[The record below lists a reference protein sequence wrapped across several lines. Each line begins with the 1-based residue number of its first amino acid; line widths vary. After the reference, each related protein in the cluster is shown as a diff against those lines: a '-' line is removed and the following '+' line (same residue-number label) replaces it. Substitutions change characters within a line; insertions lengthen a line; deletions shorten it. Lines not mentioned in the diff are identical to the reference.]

1 MRDKLERK
9 NVPEAA
15 QAETIA
21 EMVNEGIS
29 QARNLARGLYPVR
42 LEVDGLSSALEELAA
57 SAQARNNVSCHFSC
71 DEQVLIHDEVAGNN
85 LYRIAQEAVNNAVKH
100 GRGRNISIG
109 LGAVEDEVTLTVK
122 DDGIGFPETPRRPQR
137 HGPAHHELPGQN
149 DRRLPRYPARGA
161 AAAPLSFVPSTTK
174 RSKKM
179 SISTRTKPEK
189 SETAA
194 RTKVF
199 LVDDHPLV
207 REWLTQLIQRE
218 SDLAVCGEAEDT
230 QEALEKINETKPD
243 IVIADISLKTTHGLE
258 LVKDLQVRFPSLPVL
273 ILSMHDESLYAERVL
288 RAGAKGYITKQEAT
302 KKILPAIRQVLA
314 GQIYISEKMASRM
327 VHKMVL
333 GRAEEQKS
341 PIERLTDRELEV
353 FQLIGCG
360 QGTRRIASEL
370 HLGIKTVE
378 SYRARIKEKL
388 KLDDG
393 TQLLQQAIQWVHS
406 LKDR

>member
-1 MRDKLERK
+1 M
-9 NVPEAA
+9 
-15 QAETIA
+15 
-21 EMVNEGIS
+21 
-29 QARNLARGLYPVR
+29 
-42 LEVDGLSSALEELAA
+42 SS
-57 SAQARNNVSCHFSC
+57 SS
-71 DEQVLIHDEVAGNN
+71 
-85 LYRIAQEAVNNAVKH
+85 
-100 GRGRNISIG
+100 
-109 LGAVEDEVTLTVK
+109 
-122 DDGIGFPETPRRPQR
+122 
-137 HGPAHHELPGQN
+137 
-149 DRRLPRYPARGA
+149 
-161 AAAPLSFVPSTTK
+161 
-174 RSKKM
+174 
-179 SISTRTKPEK
+179 RTKPEK
-189 SETAA
+189 TETQT

-218 SDLAVCGEAEDT
+218 SDLTICGEAEDT
-230 QEALEKINETKPD
+230 QEALQKIGDTKPD

-258 LVKDLQVRFPSLPVL
+258 LVKDLQVRYPSLPVL

-302 KKILPAIRQVLA
+302 KKILLAVRRVLA
-314 GQIYISEKMASRM
+314 GEIYISEKMSSRM

-333 GRAEEQKS
+333 GRAAEQKS

-360 QGTRRIASEL
+360 QGTRRIAAEL

-388 KLDDG
+388 KLEDG

>member
-1 MRDKLERK
+1 M
-9 NVPEAA
+9 
-15 QAETIA
+15 
-21 EMVNEGIS
+21 
-29 QARNLARGLYPVR
+29 
-42 LEVDGLSSALEELAA
+42 SS
-57 SAQARNNVSCHFSC
+57 SS
-71 DEQVLIHDEVAGNN
+71 
-85 LYRIAQEAVNNAVKH
+85 
-100 GRGRNISIG
+100 
-109 LGAVEDEVTLTVK
+109 
-122 DDGIGFPETPRRPQR
+122 
-137 HGPAHHELPGQN
+137 
-149 DRRLPRYPARGA
+149 
-161 AAAPLSFVPSTTK
+161 
-174 RSKKM
+174 
-179 SISTRTKPEK
+179 RTKPEK
-189 SETAA
+189 TDSPA

-218 SDLAVCGEAEDT
+218 SDLTICGEAEDT
-230 QEALEKINETKPD
+230 QEALEKIAQTKPD

-258 LVKDLQVRFPSLPVL
+258 LVKDLQVRFPALPVL

-302 KKILPAIRQVLA
+302 RKILPAIRQVLS

-327 VHKMVL
+327 VNKMVL
-333 GRAEEQKS
+333 GRAQEQKS

-360 QGTRRIASEL
+360 QGTRRIATEL

-388 KLDDG
+388 KLEDG